1 MTHSQINTHKHY
13 QQLSLSDR
21 ATIQAGSGANSVRDD
36 HLTSY

>member
-21 ATIQAGSGANSVRDD
+21 ATIQALRLLVTPRP
-36 HLTSY
+36 